1 MSPSRRDVKEGAAK
15 QLSTTSFAIL
25 GLLALRP
32 YSGYELAQ
40 QVDRSLQ
47 HFWPRTKRQLFEQP
61 KLLVQAG
68 YATAAPGSVGRR
80 RRTVYSIT
88 PAGRGALRDWMAQ
101 PGRGPCLE
109 WEGLIKVFFAEHL
122 TNEQLL
128 AHLRGIRDLA
138 ASALTE
144 DIESVT
150 GSIAR
155 GFPFPDRLHLALLVA
170 KFFLDYTV
178 MVERWAEWALT
189 EVERWESPRK
199 PDDLDRLIHE
209 IYGESAPTRSAPSP
223 TVDCPQRFPT
233 EA

>member
-1 MSPSRRDVKEGAAK
+1 MSPARHNVKEEAAEK
-15 QLSTTSFAIL
+15 LSTTSFAIL
-25 GLLALRP
+25 GLLALRSW
-32 YSGYELAQ
+32 SGYELAK

-61 KLLVQAG
+61 KLLVRAG
-68 YATAAPGSVGRR
+68 FATAARDSVGRR

-88 PAGRGALRDWMAQ
+88 PAGRQALRDWMARS
-101 PGRGPCLE
+101 GRGPSLE

-138 ASALTE
+138 AGALTE

-150 GSIAR
+150 SSIAS
-155 GFPFPDRLHLALLVA
+155 GFPFPDRLHLSLLIA

-178 MVERWAEWALT
+178 MIERWAEWALT
-189 EVERWESPRK
+189 EVERWESPRE

-209 IYGESAPTRSAPSP
+209 LYGDLAPTPHMSSP
-223 TVDCPQRFPT
+223 TPVT
-233 EA
+233 GVK